1 MGRVII
7 QNMLTEGRGEHVM
20 WPRRAG
26 EKNMCGAVATPKGV
40 YMDGTGE
47 ATPPGRLGAYS

>member
-47 ATPPGRLGAYS
+47 AMPPGRLGAYS